1 MDGGT
6 AAISK
11 QRGFTLVRPD
21 DGWFPGLGKLREEL
35 ASHAWI
41 FGKTPKFKVRGAN
54 LFWSENLGVIF
65 LENVHVA
72 SNERHVV

>member
-1 MDGGT
+1 MRNFLQKFRTSSDGVDGGT
-6 AAISK
+6 AAIAK

-41 FGKTPKFKVRGAN
+41 FGKTPKFKVREAN
-54 LFWSENLGVIF
+54 LFLF
-65 LENVHVA
+65 
-72 SNERHVV
+72 